1 MVGSSCGWVGR
12 EEVKRDWSVFFFFS
26 ALASTKK
33 TKIGSVSF
41 TSSVRER
48 TDDMDPLSWHNRL
61 LSCWQDQQIKNCSN
75 PSLFRAICYAYGWPY
90 VRLGLLKVF
99 IYLRAS
105 FLIICWNLQEY
116 EIKEFIDI
124 LISILILPLIPV
136 VFFFAM
142 LEKKT

>member
-1 MVGSSCGWVGR
+1 MWKGNSQSYWDLMTF
-12 EEVKRDWSVFFFFS
+12 KSITSVMNHGV
-26 ALASTKK
+26 TKQLD
-33 TKIGSVSF
+33 F
-41 TSSVRER
+41 EDLLRLPA
-48 TDDMDPLSWHNRL
+48 DMDPLSCHNRL

-99 IYLRAS
+99 IYLRES

-116 EIKEFIDI
+116 EFIDI

-136 VFFFAM
+136 VFFFVM